1 MRNVVCENRC
11 YIIVAAAF
19 LLAPSAA
26 AAMQC
31 YPKDNSARIL
41 SSPSP
46 NDIHPDWRGDS
57 YVGTSWSFSVH
68 GSAEDGTG
76 RYLRGNL
83 MSPRGGLVSPDVYIL
98 RKEWT
103 CE

>member
-1 MRNVVCENRC
+1 MR
-11 YIIVAAAF
+11 YAILVAVLA
-19 LLAPSAA
+19 APSIASA
-26 AAMQC
+26 ETC

-46 NDIHPDWRGDS
+46 NDIHPDWTGES
-57 YVGTSWSFSVH
+57 YVGTSWTFVVQ

-76 RYLRGNL
+76 KYLKGNL
-83 MSPRGGLVSPDVYIL
+83 MSPRGGLVNANVYIL
-98 RKEWT
+98 RREWE